1 METNPRASSRT
12 SDRKVPVVEPMEI
25 EDAREMPGLARVDG
39 GWRAWTYLAAASG
52 LEVGAWSGL
61 ANSSYLSGVGV

>member
-1 METNPRASSRT
+1 METNQRASSRA
-12 SDRKVPVVEPMEI
+12 SDRKVPVMEPMEI

-52 LEVGAWSGL
+52 LEVGA
-61 ANSSYLSGVGV
+61 